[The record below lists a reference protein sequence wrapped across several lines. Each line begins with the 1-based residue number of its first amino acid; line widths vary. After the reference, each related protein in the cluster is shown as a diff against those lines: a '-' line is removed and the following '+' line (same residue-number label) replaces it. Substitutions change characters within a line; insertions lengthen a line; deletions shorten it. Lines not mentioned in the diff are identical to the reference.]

1 MILSGPTAATTDG
14 SAEPCGALHV
24 RAVAE
29 VAPVLEVGTN
39 GRAAGPV
46 ARRRRRVL
54 LSFGLV
60 VALGALF
67 VVALMSVAYGS
78 KPIAFGRVIDSFTH
92 YDSSLNDHLIIRTL
106 RIPRTAVGLMAGVC
120 LGLSGAVM
128 QGLSRNPLADPG
140 LLGVDAGASL
150 FVVLGIALFDLS
162 ELSDF
167 VWFAFAGAFAASVIV
182 YVLGSAGRTGATP
195 VKIALA
201 GAALTALL
209 GSFTSAVLVLDA
221 STLDQFRFWAV
232 GSIAGRTGDL
242 AWQMLPFAVAAT
254 VVALGCGRTLN
265 SLALGD
271 DTATSLGISL
281 GRSRALCALA
291 IVLTAGTATAAA
303 GPIAFVGLTI
313 PHVVR
318 KFTGPD
324 HRWLL
329 PYCAILGPI
338 LLLGSD
344 VIGRLIDRPAEVQ
357 VGIVTALVGAPFFV
371 LLVRRTKLAQ
381 L

>member
-1 MILSGPTAATTDG
+1 MTVVDA
-14 SAEPCGALHV
+14 V
-24 RAVAE
+24 RASDNPAHETSVDS
-29 VAPVLEVGTN
+29 VVGAPRGIRSGL
-39 GRAAGPV
+39 A
-46 ARRRRRVL
+46 ARRRRRTL
-54 LSFGLV
+54 LSVGLV
-60 VALGALF
+60 VALALLGL
-67 VVALMSVAYGS
+67 VVLMSVAYGS
-78 KPIAFGRVIDSFTH
+78 KQIGFREVIRSFTD
-92 YDSSLNDHLIIRTL
+92 YDSTLNDHLIVRTL
-106 RIPRTAVGLMAGVC
+106 RIPRTAVGLMVGVC

-150 FVVLGIALFDLS
+150 FVVIGIALFGLTDLS
-162 ELSDF
+162 ST
-167 VWFAFAGAFAASVIV
+167 VWVAFAGEFAASVVV

-209 GSFTSAVLVLDA
+209 GSFTSAILVLDA

-242 AWQMLPFAVAAT
+242 AWQMLPFAIAAT
-254 VVALGCGRTLN
+254 VVTLSCARTLN

-271 DTATSLGISL
+271 DTATSLGMKL
-281 GRSRALCALA
+281 GTSRALCAVA

-303 GPIAFVGLTI
+303 GPISFVGLTI

-344 VIGRLIDRPAEVQ
+344 IIGRVIDRPAEIQ

-371 LLVRRTKLAQ
+371 VLVRRTKLAQ

>member
-1 MILSGPTAATTDG
+1 MIETRLPERDPDTVAVPSHTRPVAGNGSGSGIA
-14 SAEPCGALHV
+14 
-24 RAVAE
+24 
-29 VAPVLEVGTN
+29 
-39 GRAAGPV
+39 
-46 ARRRRRVL
+46 ARRRRRLL
-54 LSFGLV
+54 LSLGLIG
-60 VALGALF
+60 ALGALF
-67 VVALMSVAYGS
+67 MILLMSVAYGS
-78 KPIAFGRVIDSFTH
+78 KQIPFGRVIDSFTD
-92 YDSSLNDHLIIRTL
+92 YDTTLNDHLIIRTL

-128 QGLSRNPLADPG
+128 QGLTRNPLADPG

-150 FVVLGIALFDLS
+150 FVVLGIALFDVTDLYS
-162 ELSDF
+162 Y
-167 VWFAFAGAFAASVIV
+167 VWFAFAGAFAASVLV
-182 YVLGSAGRTGATP
+182 YLLGSAGRSGATP

-209 GSFTSAVLVLDA
+209 GSFTQAILVLDA

-232 GSIAGRTGDL
+232 GSIAGRTTEL
-242 AWQMLPFAVAAT
+242 AWQMLPFAIAAT
-254 VVALGCGRTLN
+254 LASLCCARTLN

-271 DTATSLGISL
+271 DTAKSLGISL
-281 GRSRALCALA
+281 GKSRALCAVA

-303 GPIAFVGLTI
+303 GPIGFVGLTI

-318 KFTGPD
+318 RFTGPD

-329 PYCAILGPI
+329 PYCAVLGPI

-344 VIGRLIDRPAEVQ
+344 IIGRVVDRPAEVQ

-371 LLVRRTKLAQ
+371 YLVRRTKLAQ